1 MMSDWVVELVDD
13 NISDMY
19 VEFAGPKDSE
29 WVKGTTGLSLRIG
42 GVGGRGM
49 DVLALRLQ

>member
-1 MMSDWVVELVDD
+1 MLLCASTRHTTLALRTHPSCVILCSMMSDWVVELVDD

-29 WVKGTTGLSLRIG
+29 
-42 GVGGRGM
+42 
-49 DVLALRLQ
+49 